1 MMASVKERLV
11 VHDGLVVIDDGWQT
25 LTMVE
30 RKLMRR
36 SNVDLVCDLHEI
48 IVLTV
53 KWTQLS
59 GSVVGNFTNLVG

>member
-59 GSVVGNFTNLVG
+59 GSVVTNLVG

>member
-11 VHDGLVVIDDGWQT
+11 VYDGVVVIDDGWKT

-59 GSVVGNFTNLVG
+59 GSVVGDFTNLVG

>member
-11 VHDGLVVIDDGWQT
+11 VHDGLVVIDDGWKT

-59 GSVVGNFTNLVG
+59 GSVVGDFTNLVG